1 MAQRK
6 FSSTTATP
14 KLANYKKQF
23 AEHLI
28 MERKNGIIQLRMH
41 TKGGPLKWCPEA
53 HHMLLE
59 AWNVIGSDPENEVMI
74 LTATDPY
81 WIGEFDHESFKQWDT
96 ATDPDLRYNGIYRPT
111 KSVENLIWG
120 IDIPTIA
127 VIPGPGSVHF
137 NFAILCDITL
147 CAPDF
152 VIRDDHFRMGMV
164 PGDSQSLLLQG
175 LIGTKRAAYSMYMG
189 ENIDAKTALELGIVN
204 EILPKKKLLPR
215 AWEIAERIMAQPRA
229 VRRLTHQLAVRP
241 WKRLLTNDYQI
252 HITSEMYG
260 VALMKSQHD
269 FKVIKKEM
277 KKEKSGTR
285 KTKR

>member
-1 MAQRK
+1 MANRK
-6 FSSTTATP
+6 FSSTPCTP
-14 KLANYKKQF
+14 KFADYKKQF
-23 AEHLI
+23 EEHLI

-41 TKGGPLKWCPEA
+41 TNGGPLKWCPQV

-59 AWNVIGSDPENEVMI
+59 AWTVIGSDPENEVMI
-74 LTATDPY
+74 LTSTEPY
-81 WIGEFDHESFKQWDT
+81 WIGEFDHEAFKEWD
-96 ATDPDLRYNGIYRPT
+96 AGRDPDIRYNGLYRPL

-127 VIPGPGSVHF
+127 VIPGTGSVHF

-147 CAPDF
+147 CSPDF

-189 ENIDAKTALELGIVN
+189 ENIDAKTALEWGIVN
-204 EILPKKKLLPR
+204 EILPNDRLLPR
-215 AWEIAERIMAQPRA
+215 AWEIAERIMEQPRA
-229 VRRLTHQLAVRP
+229 VRHLTHQLVVRP
-241 WKRLLTNDYQI
+241 WKRLLTDDYQI

-260 VALMKSQHD
+260 YALMQSQHD
-269 FKVIKKEM
+269 FKVIEDGISEEKK
-277 KKEKSGTR
+277 KNA
-285 KTKR
+285 